1 MKKLNDSS
9 PENSND
15 EIDPEIKEKIQKGVP
30 SDHDEK
36 LVDQQNN
43 LNESHQ
49 AISGEQLDFRYVAYD
64 QDIAILG
71 SKGSGKSYLA
81 NKILQSL
88 NGINVWVYDFNFQF
102 HDNKGIVF
110 HNLDE
115 FLDAWAVAKHGHFLL
130 QPFDNSI
137 ETFKKFCNAL
147 FKNGNCVGIFDELH
161 SFVNKFSQ
169 LHEYNQIILSGRPRG
184 VSAISISSRPASIPN
199 NVLTNAKH
207 VFAFRLNLESDIKFL
222 EGYIGSDVWMLAQKD
237 KRKKMLDAPEIAPYT
252 FFYRDMDSNKGVF
265 ARV

>member
-9 PENSND
+9 PDNSSD

-64 QDIAILG
+64 QDICILG